1 VNLMSEPASARTP
14 EASDRV
20 EVSVPLRTDF
30 IATLRTVAASL
41 GADSG
46 FSIDE
51 IDDLRLAI
59 SEIVSSLI
67 DSTTSTDDRIVASFE
82 VGSAGVA
89 VAITTERGEIA
100 VELDDLAASILE
112 SVVDEYVVT
121 GPRVN
126 LLKLASEA
134 AGTVEADAEPT
145 ARER

>member
-1 VNLMSEPASARTP
+1 VNLMSEPVSAHAS
-14 EASDRV
+14 EGLDLV

-41 GADSG
+41 GADAG

-67 DSTTSTDDRIVASFE
+67 DSTTSAEDRIVASFE
-82 VGSAGVA
+82 VGAAGVA
-89 VAITTERGEIA
+89 VAIATERGEID

-112 SVVDEYVVT
+112 SVVDEYAVV
-121 GPRVN
+121 GPRVT
-126 LLKLASEA
+126 LVKLASEA
-134 AGTVEADAEPT
+134 ASVAEGDTERT
-145 ARER
+145 AQER